1 MIASNPTRE
10 NASLSLFECFPYGCP
25 EPVLAKMIILST
37 KWRKKT
43 RFLTCLIALVREF
56 PNAGRASVGA
66 VKVQRRLGNLRK
78 ERADGAPTVQAAR
91 ETRSV
96 FGSICHGQ
104 SLSWQII
111 DSQEEIA
118 GQVCCAFYRIAP
130 AALEVVRVPDH
141 KEDLEKTLRL
151 SGRDDLHRAEG
162 VLQLHQQRCMRHVG
176 VQRLVVQVVFVVR
189 VDPPGRVIHLLA
201 VVLTSAWVRGGHLRV
216 LPSRS
221 DITAVRFLDSDH
233 Q

>member
-1 MIASNPTRE
+1 LVKQQRFPERSDAEMRFRTFRVHVIDVLLHLGNVCRVGRAGIKPTAKRQNDRLE
-10 NASLSLFECFPYGCP
+10 SYKRKRVSLSLFECFPYGCP

-96 FGSICHGQ
+96 FGSI
-104 SLSWQII
+104 
-111 DSQEEIA
+111 
-118 GQVCCAFYRIAP
+118 
-130 AALEVVRVPDH
+130 
-141 KEDLEKTLRL
+141 
-151 SGRDDLHRAEG
+151 
-162 VLQLHQQRCMRHVG
+162 
-176 VQRLVVQVVFVVR
+176 
-189 VDPPGRVIHLLA
+189 
-201 VVLTSAWVRGGHLRV
+201 
-216 LPSRS
+216 
-221 DITAVRFLDSDH
+221 
-233 Q
+233 